1 MHLSVPASHL
11 IATFTFDSAQ
21 NTEHTGGD
29 STAGAA
35 GNNGN
40 TNPSYRCDPQTK
52 SFGQSA
58 KKRSFANRDAGGA
71 DGVGPALRPHKK
83 QRTAC
88 PFSLSLPPFLASV
101 PAALSAFFLRL
112 LPFRGITDTGEAED
126 DDVAAATD
134 AETAAGIPREAED
147 EEMDVEIA
155 AATDTNGARSSPACS
170 LCNSRKSPSS
180 TATTA
185 CSTPATLDAA
195 DDDDDFPALDDDWGG
210 DVHGDIYGHGYNDIM
225 QALGGGGSGDEEAAT
240 MSIAEPL
247 KLDSSDGRTVLS
259 ILGGWMVYRKATVD
273 PFFKPYFDQEGIALS
288 QRGYIDI
295 ASRFT
300 VPFLCRIV
308 SADATPACCITM
320 DEVESFFHKNSRRPG
335 SYKSAIFV
343 YYKDLV
349 AFLKGEIEFPADF
362 DERYKPD
369 LLKLVKETIKIVDG
383 HYDDDR
389 SEFNPRVA
397 MLYDGLTCFNVVY
410 NANAEDDDE
419 ARKGRMQQHLARG
432 SGQSLHSAGLALFIK
447 SELFKDSQ
455 HRYGLTAPT
464 EYGDVV
470 TVAGCEMF
478 ESAAFVG
485 EGRRWTSED
494 GETLNKA
501 CVGLVSTKK
510 GHRDHQLWE
519 QVAELRY
526 LLGDGAP
533 LPGYLADIARNSVLK
548 RYIIQTLELSEDA
561 DPAAI
566 TLKQFSS
573 AISAHASAVR
583 WDIPMDDA
591 RAAALVAQIP
601 RDELLAALDGKSPSA
616 LNSLIKKYDVVGC
629 HALYYYYKELC
640 SFKMSGV
647 YPRVKK
653 LVLEEF
659 GEEVIQEFKAKRK
672 RAELEAKIPDIPMDD
687 ARAAALV
694 AQIPRDELLAALD
707 GNFPSA
713 LNPLI
718 KKYDVVGCGTF
729 GHDGSVYARVKKLI
743 LGEEEIE
750 EWRQQQREKE
760 RQEIERRQQ
769 QRAKERQEREER
781 EREVKEQIKT
791 DPALVVGTA
800 MNLPGW
806 RVVVNRAQGGLWYIS
821 PDQDTY
827 NELKVARKIH
837 EEKFCGTK

>member
-320 DEVESFFHKNSRRPG
+320 DEVESFFHKNSRRSG

-410 NANAEDDDE
+410 NADAEDDDK
-419 ARKGRMQQHLARG
+419 AMMGRMQQHQAGG
-432 SGQSLHSAGLALFIK
+432 SGKSLHSAGLALFIK
-447 SELFKDSQ
+447 SELFKGSQ

-478 ESAAFVG
+478 ESAAVVG
-485 EGRRWTSED
+485 EGRRWTSVD

-501 CVGLVSTKK
+501 CVGLVSTSREEEKLWVQVMK
-510 GHRDHQLWE
+510 LRSLFNNDDVRLTDGRVPGHWTN
-519 QVAELRY
+519 
-526 LLGDGAP
+526 
-533 LPGYLADIARNSVLK
+533 LARTSVLTK
-548 RYIIQTLELSEDA
+548 YIFQTLELSKDA
-561 DPAAI
+561 DPTAI
-566 TLKQFSS
+566 TLAQFSS
-573 AISAHASAVR
+573 AISAHANAVR
-583 WDIPMDDA
+583 YDLELDDD
-591 RAAALVAQIP
+591 RAAALVASDIP
-601 RDELLAALDGKSPSA
+601 REELLFALIFRTTPSR
-616 LNSLIKKYDVVGC
+616 LNRLIEKHLVVGC
-629 HALYYYYKELC
+629 QTFGLHGNGA
-640 SFKMSGV
+640 

-653 LVLEEF
+653 LILEAF
-659 GEEVIQEFKAKRK
+659 GEEVIREVLERKKEDEATKRTQAAAKRK
-672 RAELEAKIPDIPMDD
+672 KD
-687 ARAAALV
+687 RAAAKRKKEDEATKRTQAAAKRKKEDEATKRTQAAAKRKKEEDEAAAREAADKPKVRAIVV
-694 AQIPRDELLAALD
+694 AAFRSVIAEVDPIASSSTKIRCLTRDRAVDNLASREDLTWNGLYVYETAGSMATTFVQSL
-707 GNFPSA
+707 
-713 LNPLI
+713 PL
-718 KKYDVVGCGTF
+718 Y
-729 GHDGSVYARVKKLI
+729 
-743 LGEEEIE
+743 
-750 EWRQQQREKE
+750 
-760 RQEIERRQQ
+760 
-769 QRAKERQEREER
+769 
-781 EREVKEQIKT
+781 
-791 DPALVVGTA
+791 
-800 MNLPGW
+800 M
-806 RVVVNRAQGGLWYIS
+806 
-821 PDQDTY
+821 
-827 NELKVARKIH
+827 
-837 EEKFCGTK
+837 